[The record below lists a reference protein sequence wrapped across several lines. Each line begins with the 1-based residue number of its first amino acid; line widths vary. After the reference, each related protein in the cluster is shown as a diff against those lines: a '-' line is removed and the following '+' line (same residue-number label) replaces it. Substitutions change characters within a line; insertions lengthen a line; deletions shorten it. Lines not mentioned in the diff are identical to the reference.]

1 MCGFYCITFIEYM
14 LARMTLLDYTN
25 LVSPNDYLKNDK
37 IICNYSKDQYGRR
50 SKSTITHKIC
60 ETNSS
65 FHVE

>member
-1 MCGFYCITFIEYM
+1 
-14 LARMTLLDYTN
+14 MTLLDYTN

-37 IICNYSKDQYGRR
+37 IICNYSKDQYRIR
-50 SKSTITHKIC
+50 SKFTITHKIC